1 MKHRGSKPQA
11 PKLPTPPRLPPSA
24 PSGQEAIRQLAV
36 QTRIDLWWLGKG
48 TADRFY
54 TATVVEVEITPD
66 GAKVHL
72 DYDDGKVRP
81 GFHATL
87 LAATVDEVDEP
98 TADLTYPQRMRA
110 GGTRNSVL
118 LDDSQLAQI
127 K

>member
-1 MKHRGSKPQA
+1 MGQGAARASRA
-11 PKLPTPPRLPPSA
+11 RSRRRDEAPRLQATGAKTTHATAAAAECPIGAGGNSTV
-24 PSGQEAIRQLAV
+24 AV

-81 GFHATL
+81 GFPATL

-98 TADLTYPQRMRA
+98 TADLTYLY
-110 GGTRNSVL
+110 GNG
-118 LDDSQLAQI
+118 
-127 K
+127 